1 MTSSFP
7 LNMLIVE
14 KTGILKSLSIKEYNE
29 SDLYKKCG
37 FKQPDNFEKRNT
49 WNVKYPSGSTGKRY
63 QVSLFAKNTGRAN
76 SENKYDFP
84 PPVDKELY
92 FGSCALIA
100 KMKNTDGT
108 LSYTNLSVELWEKIY
123 EKLFG
128 GFEDLALTALEDEHE
143 IDELANIPKKFKTK
157 DGYLKDGFV
166 VDESGDDET
175 ESNSLCSSE
184 VEEDDDESADHL
196 EEKSL
201 SEENS
206 DSEMDSEL
214 SKDKYDY
221 DEEYEN

>member
-1 MTSSFP
+1 
-7 LNMLIVE
+7 MLIVE

-37 FKQPDNFEKRNT
+37 FKQPDNFEKRST

-63 QVSLFAKNTGRAN
+63 HVSLFAKNMGRAN

-92 FGSCALIA
+92 FGSCALVA
-100 KMKNTDGT
+100 KMKNLDGT
-108 LSYTNLSVELWEKIY
+108 LSYTNLSIELWEKIY

-128 GFEDLALTALEDEHE
+128 GFEDLASTALEDENE
-143 IDELANIPKKFKTK
+143 IDELAKIPKKFKTK

-166 VDESGDDET
+166 VDDSGDDET
-175 ESNSLCSSE
+175 ESNSFCSSE
-184 VEEDDDESADHL
+184 VEENDDESADHL
-196 EEKSL
+196 EDKSL
-201 SEENS
+201 SEQNS
-206 DSEMDSEL
+206 DSDVDSEL

-221 DEEYEN
+221 DDEDEN

>member
-1 MTSSFP
+1 VCIMASP
-7 LNMLIVE
+7 LNIVIVD
-14 KTGILKSLSIKEYNE
+14 KTATLKSLSVKEFSE

-63 QVSLFAKNTGRAN
+63 HVSLFAKNNGRAN

-84 PPVDKELY
+84 PPVDKDLY

-100 KMKNTDGT
+100 KTKNVDGT
-108 LSYTNLSVELWEKIY
+108 LSNTNLSVELWEKIY

-128 GFEDLALTALEDEHE
+128 GFEDLAVTALEDDNE
-143 IDELANIPKKFKTK
+143 IDELENVPKEFKTK
-157 DGYLKDGFV
+157 QGYLKDGFV
-166 VDESGDDET
+166 VDDSNDDT
-175 ESNSLCSSE
+175 ESNSFCSSKDTGDNNE
-184 VEEDDDESADHL
+184 SDNLEDT
-196 EEKSL
+196 SL

-206 DSEMDSEL
+206 DSDSDSEL

-221 DEEYEN
+221 EDEK